1 MKRKSV
7 FVLFLSLFLGG
18 LGFGQDLN
26 RLQGR
31 AQKLL
36 ELRSPIDI
44 NKTAAAQYIEAPY
57 RQQFLES
64 RPFPMTDAQVV
75 GLEFSSDPKLVYVI
89 FKAKVILPQIG
100 PVPRTGREP
109 WVWDKKD
116 WFLRIEDLG
125 NPFLESK
132 NAPPV
137 RAAKPLPLEFSPTRL
152 DLGKHTQGEVLK
164 GSLSFKSDK
173 EQISLF
179 RLADLPGLSFDAPVW
194 KSNEEGQIDFQLD
207 TALFFQDVHYV
218 AEFEVDGVEAQVTH
232 AAFELVAQI
241 EPRLKITQEPS
252 VIDPT
257 ATGPVEIRIENLSNA
272 PFSFKSVFLASD
284 SYRVV
289 KEPPDTVS
297 PGQTAIIAYLH
308 TPQDPPIGAQ
318 LNLELSEPVVGKR
331 RLTFPLKVKMPEPVR
346 PGYTREQLDEIV
358 RRNKP

>member
-1 MKRKSV
+1 MKKFGFV
-7 FVLFLSLFLGG
+7 FILSLFLSGVG
-18 LGFGQDLN
+18 LGQDLN

-36 ELRSPIDI
+36 ELRSSINM

-57 RQQFLES
+57 RQEFVES
-64 RPFPMTDAQVV
+64 RPPFPMMDAQVV
-75 GLEFSSDPKLVYVI
+75 GLEFSPDPKLVYVI
-89 FKAKVILPQIG
+89 FKAKVILPEIG
-100 PVPRTGREP
+100 AVPRTGREP

-116 WFLRIEDLG
+116 WFLKIEPLV

-132 NAPPV
+132 NGPPV
-137 RAAKPLPLEFSPTRL
+137 PAAKPLPLELSPKRI
-152 DLGKHTQGEVLK
+152 DLGKHPQGEVLK
-164 GSLSFKSDK
+164 GSLSFKSNR
-173 EQISLF
+173 EQIFLF
-179 RLADLPGLSFDAPVW
+179 RLADLPGLSFGAPVW

-218 AEFEVDGVEAQVTH
+218 AEFEVNGVEAQVTR
-232 AAFELVAQI
+232 AAVELVAQI
-241 EPRLKITQEPS
+241 DPRLKITQEPPL
-252 VIDPT
+252 IDP
-257 ATGPVEIRIENLSNA
+257 ASTGPVEIRIENLSNA